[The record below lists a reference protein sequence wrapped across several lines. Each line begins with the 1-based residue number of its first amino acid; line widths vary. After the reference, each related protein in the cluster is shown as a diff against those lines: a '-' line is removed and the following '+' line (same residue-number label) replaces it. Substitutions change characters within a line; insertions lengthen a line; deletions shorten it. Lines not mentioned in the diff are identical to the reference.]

1 MEVRS
6 RRVFPRNTKAFALS
20 TRAESSLSAETCNAL
35 SSTILSDGVGGV
47 GERPAPSG
55 GAISRADAATVK
67 GTPAFR
73 NASPFAGRC
82 RNEGLGRS
90 ERAQEASTSGE
101 RSRRRRR
108 VSSGSPRRV
117 TFRQRARSR
126 RTHSAGRPRP
136 RHASEDASFT
146 RSRDTRASSRL
157 PSASAAG
164 TSGFALARAN
174 LAYAGRNRVRDG
186 ITTRR
191 SGGSRR
197 ISRCAQDGGCGLPLR
212 EEHESSAVR
221 ARTSLFRCRSRQ
233 ATSGLEY
240 PRVSALQK
248 EEATRANRDLDAR
261 TVGWKLA
268 FFPQRSSKGR
278 SCFRIAPWNQG
289 ARPEQSQGDV
299 RTSSGGLRTRQ
310 KRCEGRG
317 AGAPFPSRGNATG
330 ILRRAP

>member
-1 MEVRS
+1 MHRS
-6 RRVFPRNTKAFALS
+6 SR
-20 TRAESSLSAETCNAL
+20 
-35 SSTILSDGVGGV
+35 GGV
-47 GERPAPSG
+47 GTKASVGPSTRRRPPPQAN
-55 GAISRADAATVK
+55 ARAGDK
-67 GTPAFR
+67 GCP
-73 NASPFAGRC
+73 
-82 RNEGLGRS
+82 LGR
-90 ERAQEASTSGE
+90 RGGE
-101 RSRRRRR
+101 RF
-108 VSSGSPRRV
+108 VSVRTQGVRTRSGRH
-117 TFRQRARSR
+117 RS
-126 RTHSAGRPRP
+126 

-146 RSRDTRASSRL
+146 RSGDTRASSRL
-157 PSASAAG
+157 PIASAAG

-174 LAYAGRNRVRDG
+174 LAYARRNRVRDG

-191 SGGSRR
+191 AGGSRR
-197 ISRCAQDGGCGLPLR
+197 ISRCAQDGGCGLPPR
-212 EEHESSAVR
+212 EDHESSAVR

-248 EEATRANRDLDAR
+248 EEAARANRDLDGR

-278 SCFRIAPWNQG
+278 SCFRVAPWNQG

-310 KRCEGRG
+310 KRCVGRG
-317 AGAPFPSRGNATG
+317 AGALFPSRGNATG